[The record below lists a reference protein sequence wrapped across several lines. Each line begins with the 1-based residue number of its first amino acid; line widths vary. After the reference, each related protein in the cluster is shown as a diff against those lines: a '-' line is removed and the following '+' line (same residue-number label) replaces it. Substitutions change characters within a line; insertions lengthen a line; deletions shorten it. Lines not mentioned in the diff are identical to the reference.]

1 MGKEE
6 TQMNRGKKL
15 ALLSVVLVIMVG
27 ASFATVKMNSDSQD
41 ESNEESSI
49 FTLDTDKV
57 SALSWTYQGE
67 TISFSHS
74 DDGWHNSNASAFPV
88 DETYID
94 NMLTALSD
102 VKSDKTIESVE
113 DLSEYGLD
121 EPACTITVAMD
132 GDTELRI
139 GNETGIGGERYFYTG
154 DGNVYLVDTA
164 LLDSFSYGL
173 YDLVKKEDIPNMT
186 KLSSFQVD
194 SDTQL
199 IIDYLENSGLTYSD
213 NYVWFLKDG
222 DSYLTL
228 DTELTNDFVRT
239 VTGLSWGKCVNYNAD
254 DSALT
259 GYGLSAPSAVATVD
273 YVEES
278 DTDSE
283 DSGTRQ
289 RFVLEIGGYVDDSC
303 YARISGSKMVYM
315 IDREVCDTLL
325 STGYNELRPDEIL
338 SMDWD
343 TVDKIDITL
352 NGAEYHIER
361 SDGSGDES
369 AYSLNGEKL
378 PDTSFPEELN
388 NVIFKGYSDETPKA
402 QDEKIRFKFHRNTET
417 FKEVEL
423 VFYEFDDS
431 TCLASL
437 SGSQNMLADS
447 ESVASVIEDVNSLVK
462 E

>member
-1 MGKEE
+1 
-6 TQMNRGKKL
+6 MNRGKKL
-15 ALLSVVLVIMVG
+15 ALLSVVLVIMIG
-27 ASFATVKMNSDSQD
+27 ASFAAVKMNSDSQN
-41 ESNEESSI
+41 ENSEESSI

-74 DDGWHNSNASAFPV
+74 DDGWHNSNASDFPV
-88 DETYID
+88 DKTYID
-94 NMLTALSD
+94 NMLSALSD

-132 GDTELRI
+132 GDTKLLI

-173 YDLVKKEDIPNMT
+173 YDLVKKEDIPDMS
-186 KLSSFQVD
+186 KLSSFRVD

-213 NYVWFLKDG
+213 DYVWFLRDG

-228 DTELTNDFVRT
+228 DTELTDDFVRT
-239 VTGLSWGKCVNYNAD
+239 VTGLSWGECVNYNAD

-259 GYGLSAPSAVATVD
+259 GYGLSAPSAVVTVN
-273 YVEES
+273 YVEGS

-283 DSGTRQ
+283 NSTTKENSAE
-289 RFVLEIGGYVDDSC
+289 FVLEIGGYVDDSC
-303 YARISGSKMVYM
+303 YARISGSKMIYL

-325 STGYNELRPDEIL
+325 STEYNELRPDEVL

-343 TVDKIDITL
+343 TVDKIDIAL
-352 NGAEYHIER
+352 DGAEYHIER
-361 SDGSGDES
+361 SDGSGNEA
-369 AYSLNGEKL
+369 AYLLNGEKL

-388 NVIFKGYSDETPKA
+388 NVIFKGYSDETP
-402 QDEKIRFKFHRNTET
+402 QGQGEKIRFKFHRNTET

-431 TCLASL
+431 SCLASL
-437 SGSQNMLADS
+437 NGSQNMLADS

-462 E
+462 K